1 MSATKITNAAFRAIA
16 FAGLTGALASAAAPA
31 QTPEQFTLTGD
42 AALFNVAGSV
52 RIERGTSGDV
62 VVELT
67 RGGSDASRLTI
78 ETGSLEGWQTLRV
91 IYPDD
96 NIVYPRMSG
105 RSRTQFEIA
114 DNGTFGSSWSDTDDV
129 SLRRLLRMAFG
140 ERNTVTVR
148 GSGTGLEAY
157 ADVRVLVPVG
167 RRVAV
172 HLGVG
177 EIVAANV
184 DGNLVVDA
192 RSAPITA
199 SGLRGT
205 VRLATGSGRI
215 ELDGAEGNVSLDT
228 GSGDIRVAQVTGDR
242 LSIDTG
248 SGAVR
253 ASEVRSE
260 SLSID
265 TGSGSVDVLGVV
277 AEMIGID
284 TGSGSIRVDDA
295 QASDLSLD
303 TGSGSITVDL
313 RTNPRSTNID
323 TGSGTVT
330 LTVPPEL
337 GATLDLSSGSGGIST
352 DMPVRIIQQKRS
364 MLRGTIGDG
373 SARISVETGSGSIRI
388 RSR

>member
-1 MSATKITNAAFRAIA
+1 MSAAKIPAAAFRAVTC
-16 FAGLTGALASAAAPA
+16 AGLIGALSSATATA
-31 QTPEQFTLTGD
+31 QTPERFTLSGD
-42 AALFNVAGSV
+42 AAVFNIAGSV
-52 RIERGTSGDV
+52 RIERGRSEDV
-62 VVELT
+62 VVELS

-78 ETGSLEGWQTLRV
+78 ETGGLEGWQTLRV

-105 RSRTQFEIA
+105 RSRTQFEVA
-114 DNGTFGSSWSDTDDV
+114 DNGTFGSNWGESDDV
-129 SLRRLLRMAFG
+129 SLRGLLRMAFG
-140 ERNTVTVR
+140 ERNSVTVR

-157 ADVRVLVPVG
+157 ADMRVLVPVG

-184 DGNLVVDA
+184 DGNLLVDA
-192 RSAPITA
+192 RSAPIMA
-199 SGLRGT
+199 NDLRGT
-205 VRLATGSGRI
+205 IRLGTGSGRI
-215 ELDGAEGNVSLDT
+215 QLDGAEGSVSLDT
-228 GSGDIRVAQVTGDR
+228 GSGAIEVARVTGDR

-248 SGAVR
+248 SGGVR
-253 ASEVRSE
+253 ASDLRSE

-265 TGSGSVDVLGVV
+265 TGSGSVDVVSVV
-277 AEMIGID
+277 AELIGID

-313 RTNPRSTNID
+313 RTSPRSTNID

-337 GATLDLSSGSGGIST
+337 GATLDLSTGSGGIST

-364 MLRGTIGDG
+364 LLRGTIGDG
-373 SARISVETGSGSIRI
+373 SARINVETGSGGIRI